1 MTSIKEYIEA
11 ELALMQRVALDPVEQ
26 IVAQLARARSEGRRV
41 FVFGNGGS
49 ASTASHL
56 ACDLGKGTIKPDLP
70 RFKVIGLNDCV
81 PVLTAY
87 ANDVGYDAVFAEP
100 LISLA
105 QRGDLAIGF
114 SVSGNSPNIVR
125 AMETADQLGIAT
137 IGFTGNDGG
146 KLKDRVALHVNV
158 PSSSFGPVEDIHLA
172 LAHSICEMLKIQ
184 HE

>member
-125 AMETADQLGIAT
+125 AMETADKLGIAT

-172 LAHSICEMLKIQ
+172 LAHAICEMLKIQ